1 MRKILF
7 ALSLFFCLESFAQKP
22 LEYSKVIQ
30 IENCNAG
37 DIYNTAKK
45 WIVKN
50 FRDANS
56 VIEFDNPQEKE
67 FTGKGNFDFVVNS
80 MTWHA
85 LTGHIS
91 FSINIKAK
99 DGRFK
104 VILADFRHFANI
116 NKQWEMGLIYETAP
130 EKANKPYRK
139 MLEKSLPLCKSKANE
154 IFISLEEYCKKD
166 AANED
171 NW

>member
-7 ALSLFFCLESFAQKP
+7 TLSLFLCLGCFAQKP

-30 IENCNAG
+30 VENSSAG

-56 VIEFDNPQEKE
+56 VIEFDNPQDNE

-80 MTWHA
+80 LTWNA

-116 NKQWEMGLIYETAP
+116 NKQWDMGLICETAP
-130 EKANKPYRK
+130 EKANKGYRK
-139 MLEKSLPLCKSKANE
+139 MLEKSLPLCEAKANE
-154 IFISLEEYCKKD
+154 MFTSLEDYCKKD
-166 AANED
+166 AVEED